1 MAWWL
6 RMSDLMSFV
15 TLRAIV
21 RSQCVLGGAMYRLAV
36 LVVLVSGLICG
47 CSNGPTPEQFAADDD
62 AVCRSYGIQP
72 VSQLYVECRKSK
84 EQQRQ
89 QAKATLAAASRSP

>member
-1 MAWWL
+1 
-6 RMSDLMSFV
+6 
-15 TLRAIV
+15 
-21 RSQCVLGGAMYRLAV
+21 MYRLGV
-36 LVVLVSGLICG
+36 LVALASALLCG

-72 VSQLYVECRKSK
+72 GSQLYVECRKSK

-89 QAKATLAAASRSP
+89 QAKVTLAAASRSR